1 MVIAWLLQLSWFP
14 LPLSNRTVR
23 PVHDPTPL
31 PAGTWAST
39 VAEPPMAKSAWVQ
52 AGLVPSVCVLKAWTA
67 AVTLW
72 MYTGPALAL
81 SKVPLSVTAVAPG
94 NRPVTDVDWLTVS
107 AEGVVAEADPVPL
120 PLPVQ

>member
-23 PVHDPTPL
+23 PVHDPAPL

-52 AGLVPSVCVLKAWTA
+52 AGLVASVCVLKAWTA
-67 AVTLW
+67 AVTLCT
-72 MYTGPALAL
+72 YTVPELGL
-81 SKVPLSVTAVAPG
+81 SKLPLKVTAVAPG
-94 NRPVTDVDWLTVS
+94 YSPVTDVLWFTVT
-107 AEGVVAEADPVPL
+107 AEG
-120 PLPVQ
+120 